1 MSKVNLDT
9 GAGIAAEHL
18 DALFEPFNRLGLD
31 DGSIE
36 GTGIGL
42 TITHR
47 LVRMMGG
54 AVGVSSEVLKADE
67 IFGSVESVKAASDLH
82 APLSGTVT
90 AVNDDLEETPEKIN
104 TDPYGIAWL
113 IKIKLSN
120 RAELDGLMTPEAY
133 QTYCAGRD

>member
-1 MSKVNLDT
+1 MADYQVPADLKYTKSD
-9 GAGIAAEHL
+9 EW
-18 DALFEPFNRLGLD
+18 
-31 DGSIE
+31 
-36 GTGIGL
+36 
-42 TITHR
+42 
-47 LVRMMGG
+47 VRMEGDEAVVG
-54 AVGVSSEVLKADE
+54 ITDYAQNALNDITYVEVGVSGEVLKADE

>member
-1 MSKVNLDT
+1 MADYQVPADLKYTKSD
-9 GAGIAAEHL
+9 EW
-18 DALFEPFNRLGLD
+18 
-31 DGSIE
+31 
-36 GTGIGL
+36 
-42 TITHR
+42 
-47 LVRMMGG
+47 VRMEGDEAVVG
-54 AVGVSSEVLKADE
+54 ITDYAQNALNDITYVEVGVSGEVLKADE

-120 RAELDGLMTPEAY
+120 RAELDGLMTPEVY
-133 QTYCAGRD
+133 QAYCAGRD

>member
-1 MSKVNLDT
+1 MADYQVPADLKYTKSD
-9 GAGIAAEHL
+9 EW
-18 DALFEPFNRLGLD
+18 
-31 DGSIE
+31 
-36 GTGIGL
+36 
-42 TITHR
+42 
-47 LVRMMGG
+47 VRMEGDEAVVG
-54 AVGVSSEVLKADE
+54 ITDYAQNALNDITYVEVGVSGEVLKADE

-120 RAELDGLMTPEAY
+120 PAELAGLLDAAGY
-133 QTYCAGRD
+133 QAFLGE